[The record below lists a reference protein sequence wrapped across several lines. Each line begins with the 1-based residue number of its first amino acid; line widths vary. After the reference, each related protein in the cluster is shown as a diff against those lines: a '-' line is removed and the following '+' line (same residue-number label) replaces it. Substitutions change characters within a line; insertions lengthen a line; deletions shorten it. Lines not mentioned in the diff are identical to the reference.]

1 MPTLSLGSTFKV
13 AASHAFQILI
23 NMQQGYEEKKQVIAD
38 GEARIK
44 KILDTASAEKR
55 TLTRS
60 EQEEINAI
68 QRQMVEN
75 GIQVLSEN
83 EVEAK
88 AIMER
93 MKAQAGE
100 ITATQAAK

>member
-1 MPTLSLGSTFKV
+1 
-13 AASHAFQILI
+13 
-23 NMQQGYEEKKQVIAD
+23 
-38 GEARIK
+38 
-44 KILDTASAEKR
+44 
-55 TLTRS
+55 
-60 EQEEINAI
+60 
-68 QRQMVEN
+68 MVEN

-100 ITATQAAK
+100 INSLPRLPK